1 MKLFFSPTSPYVKK
15 VLICADEL
23 GLSDKIELLPAKA
36 SPVLRDQSI
45 VAKNPLGKVPTLLT
59 DEGVALFDS
68 RVFCE
73 YLNDIA
79 DADLFPKDKRAK
91 WNAIAMQALGDGLLD
106 AALLARYES
115 FLRPQ
120 EFLWKDWETGQIDKV
135 KSCLADFENNTSK
148 DSVFHIGHITLACGL
163 AYLDLRFDYLD
174 WRASHPKLKFWF
186 EEISKRKSFAKEWSL
201 KE

>member
-15 VLICADEL
+15 VLISADEL
-23 GLSDKIELLPAKA
+23 GLSNKIELLPAKA
-36 SPVLRDQSI
+36 SPVLRDQNI

-59 DEGVALFDS
+59 DDGLVLFDS
-68 RVFCE
+68 RVICE

-79 DADLFPKDKRAK
+79 NGPLFPQDKRAK
-91 WNAIAMQALGDGLLD
+91 WDAIAMQALGDGLLD

-120 EFLWKDWETGQIDKV
+120 EFLWKDWESGQIDKV
-135 KSCLADFENNTSK
+135 MSALADFESNTLQ
-148 DSVFHIGHITLACGL
+148 DSVFHIGHISLLCGL
-163 AYLDLRFDYLD
+163 SYLDLRFDYLN
-174 WRASHPKLKFWF
+174 WRTSHPKLSAWF
-186 EEISKRKSFAKEWSL
+186 EKNSKRKSFTKEWSL